1 MPYVPFNPTQIPKVK
16 SGSNFKVKYNVDT
29 RTKVIKKKPPK
40 TQRRK
45 LNNRKKTQRV
55 KFNLSGNSIKK
66 YYCPE
71 LQPAW
76 VNKIEQAEPIS
87 DFKIKKVPSI
97 TLKELFK
104 D

>member
-16 SGSNFKVKYNVDT
+16 SGRNFKVKFDTDT
-29 RTKVIKKKPPK
+29 RTKIIKKKPPK

-71 LQPAW
+71 LQPTW
-76 VNKIEQAEPIS
+76 INKIEQAEPMT